1 MPEQEQSAQDTLQR
15 IQNDWTETIYSLN
28 EKMKDLAGLDSLL
41 NVVYSE
47 RQKIVEYYSNIMVT
61 MSKLSRDYTRRY
73 AEYYNRLKLGEK
85 GIKYT
90 NESALNVQIEAQLTE
105 YKEPIQLLNTHVEF
119 IKDTI
124 KNIDGIIFGI
134 NNKIKVYELMNG
146 IKH

>member
-1 MPEQEQSAQDTLQR
+1 MPEQTIHDKLQDLQNEWSDKVR
-15 IQNDWTETIYSLN
+15 GLN
-28 EKMKDLAGLDSLL
+28 EKMKDLAGIDSLL

-47 RQKIVEYYSNIMVT
+47 RQNIVEYYSNLMVT
-61 MSKLSRDYTRRY
+61 MSKLTRDYTRKY
-73 AEYYNRLKLGEK
+73 AEYYNKLKLGEK

-90 NESALNVQIEAQLTE
+90 NESALNTQIEAQLTE
-105 YKEPIQLLNTHVEF
+105 DKEPIQLLNAHIEF
-119 IKDTI
+119 VKDTI

>member
-1 MPEQEQSAQDTLQR
+1 MTEQTIQDKLQD
-15 IQNDWTETIYSLN
+15 IQNDWSDKVRGLN

-47 RQKIVEYYSNIMVT
+47 RQNIVEYYSNLMVT
-61 MSKLSRDYTRRY
+61 MSKLTRDYTRKY
-73 AEYYNRLKLGEK
+73 AEYYNKLKLGEK

-90 NESALNVQIEAQLTE
+90 NESALNTQIEAQLTE
-105 YKEPIQLLNTHVEF
+105 DKEPIQLLNAHIEF
-119 IKDTI
+119 VKDTI

>member
-1 MPEQEQSAQDTLQR
+1 MAEQTIQDKLQD
-15 IQNDWTETIYSLN
+15 IQNDWSDKVRGLN

-47 RQKIVEYYSNIMVT
+47 RQNIVEYYSNLMVT
-61 MSKLSRDYTRRY
+61 MSKLTREYTRKY
-73 AEYYNRLKLGEK
+73 AEYYNKLKLGEK

-90 NESALNVQIEAQLTE
+90 NESALNTQIEAQLTE
-105 YKEPIQLLNTHVEF
+105 DKEPIQLLNAHIEF
-119 IKDTI
+119 VKDTI

>member
-1 MPEQEQSAQDTLQR
+1 MAEQTIQDKLQD
-15 IQNDWTETIYSLN
+15 IQNDWSDKVRGLN

-47 RQKIVEYYSNIMVT
+47 RQNIVEYYSNLMVT
-61 MSKLSRDYTRRY
+61 MSKLTRDYTRKY
-73 AEYYNRLKLGEK
+73 AEYYNKLKLGEK

-90 NESALNVQIEAQLTE
+90 NESALNTQIEAQLTE
-105 YKEPIQLLNTHVEF
+105 DKEPIQLLNAHIEF
-119 IKDTI
+119 VKDTI